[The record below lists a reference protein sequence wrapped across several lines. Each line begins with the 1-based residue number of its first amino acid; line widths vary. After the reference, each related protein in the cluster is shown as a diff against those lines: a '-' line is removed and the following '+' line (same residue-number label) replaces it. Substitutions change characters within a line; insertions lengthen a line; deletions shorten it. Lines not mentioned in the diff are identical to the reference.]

1 MKSTDFYL
9 GIDLGGT
16 KIHAVLATPAGQVLE
31 RVRVPTEYQASTGA
45 ITNQIKDAA
54 RSLLEKVTAKTSGRL
69 LAAGL
74 LVPGPIDFQK
84 NIVDTAPNLPIGG
97 ADFCTPLNEEFDIPV
112 FLNNDVD
119 GSILGEYFYG
129 PSQNVQTTVGIYPG
143 TGIGGGIVIS
153 GAVYRGKRFSAAE
166 IGHILVKR
174 NGPLCGCKTKGCLE
188 AVASR
193 TAIERVIRKEIEKG
207 RESEITSILKDG
219 ERIKSRALARALAKK
234 DPLVCQVVRKAS
246 EYLGMAS
253 VTLRHILD
261 PELII
266 FGGGLIEACGTFML
280 PIIQEE
286 INASPHFQRHPLR
299 LAMATLGDDSGVLG
313 AIATARTEADKLN
326 LLSEEERARQYDSLP
341 WYPQVSTKGD
351 DALGKKE
358 SSQGSNWMVLASGE
372 ASPLRRES
380 QTPLVNLAALKQSH
394 LRKIVEGGPHEIV
407 IALPDA
413 TPETLDT
420 QADAFPE
427 ELRTELDWLMIRLTI
442 LPAQQAC
449 DHFNQLQC
457 RRAFVLIEKGE
468 K

>member
-166 IGHILVKR
+166 IG
-174 NGPLCGCKTKGCLE
+174 
-188 AVASR
+188 
-193 TAIERVIRKEIEKG
+193 
-207 RESEITSILKDG
+207 
-219 ERIKSRALARALAKK
+219 RAH
-234 DPLVCQVVRKAS
+234 V
-246 EYLGMAS
+246 
-253 VTLRHILD
+253 
-261 PELII
+261 
-266 FGGGLIEACGTFML
+266 
-280 PIIQEE
+280 
-286 INASPHFQRHPLR
+286 
-299 LAMATLGDDSGVLG
+299 
-313 AIATARTEADKLN
+313 
-326 LLSEEERARQYDSLP
+326 
-341 WYPQVSTKGD
+341 
-351 DALGKKE
+351 
-358 SSQGSNWMVLASGE
+358 
-372 ASPLRRES
+372 
-380 QTPLVNLAALKQSH
+380 
-394 LRKIVEGGPHEIV
+394 
-407 IALPDA
+407 
-413 TPETLDT
+413 
-420 QADAFPE
+420 
-427 ELRTELDWLMIRLTI
+427 
-442 LPAQQAC
+442 
-449 DHFNQLQC
+449 
-457 RRAFVLIEKGE
+457 
-468 K
+468 